1 MKTRRKMLIVD
12 DIETNREQ
20 LKSLFDEEFHIVMA
34 SNGAE
39 AIAQIQ
45 KWNEEIA
52 LILLDVIMPGMNGI
66 EVLRWIGGSEYKQ
79 IPVIAV
85 TSDES
90 YQLKALE
97 GGAWDF
103 IAKPT
108 DNSVIQARVHNVIGR
123 YAFEREKK
131 LADTLGFYETLVNE
145 SGTGIYVNDAKTYE
159 LLHMNMTM
167 LKLMGKTETD
177 YTGKKCYEFLFGKTT
192 PCEFCKMNEMSE
204 NTFLERDFAYPYTDR
219 TYCLRGKMTVWNAI
233 RSHVEY
239 IQDVTENRTISKE
252 NLRLKKQA
260 EETLEN
266 YQTIVNT
273 VPGAIAVY
281 EIDDDKIVTKY
292 YSDGLCELSGYSR
305 EERDTYNQNQK
316 NATALIYE
324 DDESYVL
331 DAIRAA
337 VEKKSNLDLIYR
349 IQTKSGIPR
358 CINLRATYV
367 ENPSGKVAFHAV
379 FTDIDELKRLEEEKK
394 EQQLR
399 YEVALKSSGIN
410 VWEYDIVNDT
420 LIVVSNS
427 PRIKQNCF
435 LIEHYIQSTI
445 EKGYVREDSILDFYD
460 IFKRLNA
467 GEKEVKADIWYKTN
481 DNLGFWCERVI
492 YTSVFDEQ
500 GVPIKAFGAGR
511 DVTREKEA
519 EAKFMEEVGYRE
531 VIQNQKLAFVKLNL
545 SKNLLVEEEIDSRQ
559 PLQLPKVCT
568 ADLYF
573 QKVCELVTGKEN
585 KMRYRNHFN
594 RKRLLNKFSS
604 GEYTESQ
611 VFTLA
616 FESNPTFWI
625 EYSLHLLQNSEN
637 HDVIAY
643 IISTDITEEK
653 MMQTIMDTVAKTDY
667 DYFVVVNGLTDS
679 ALEYV
684 QNTKERQFFDTE
696 SFEKKAEELNRTY
709 VCEED
714 VERVVAA
721 CKIDAIMDQI
731 SDGVPY
737 KINFSIKEKD
747 GGRRRKQL
755 QFTLINLERKAF
767 LMSRIDVNDI
777 YLEQKKVQEQ
787 LSSALETAKQA
798 SQVKSEFLSRMSHD
812 MRTPMNGIIG
822 LTNLSMN
829 IPGLQDEMMKNL
841 YAIEDS
847 SKYLLSLINDVLDMS
862 KIESDKIVLHPQVIH
877 AGELINNTIA
887 FVTPLA
893 QEKGIVL
900 ELIPIHAEFG
910 YIRVDKMR
918 LEQIFLNILSN
929 AIKFTPDGGK
939 IHIEIEALKREGS
952 MVDTRIS
959 ISDNGIGMAEE
970 FLPKLFDPFVQEDRN
985 ISTNYTG
992 TGLGMSIVK
1001 NLVDLMGGNIEV
1013 KSKLGQGTTVH
1024 VFIKFERIYDYEKM
1038 EELPKKK
1045 TKVSLQGKKIL
1056 LCEDHPLNAQI
1067 ADKLLEGKGCIVTI
1081 ARNGEE
1087 AVRMFQ
1093 KSVERDFDAILMD
1106 IRMPVMDGLEAC
1118 RKIRKLKRED
1128 AKEIPIIAM
1137 TANAFDEDVRMSKDA
1152 GMNAHLAKPIE
1163 PQKMF
1168 DTLSEYLNEEGG
1180 NER

>member
-34 SNGAE
+34 SDGAE
-39 AIAQIQ
+39 AIAQIR

-52 LILLDVIMPGMNGI
+52 LVLLDVIMPEMNGI
-66 EVLRWIGGSEYKQ
+66 EVLNWIRESEYKQ

-97 GGAWDF
+97 SGAWDF

-131 LADTLGFYETLVNE
+131 LAETLGFYDTLVNE
-145 SGTGIYVNDAKTYE
+145 SDNGIYVNDAQTYE
-159 LLHMNMTM
+159 LLHMNKTM
-167 LKLMGKTETD
+167 LRLMGKMELD
-177 YTGKKCYEFLFGKTT
+177 YAGKKCYEFLFGKTS
-192 PCEFCKMNEMSE
+192 PCEFCRMDVMSE
-204 NTFLERDFAYPYTDR
+204 DAFLERDFAYPFTNKI
-219 TYCLRGKMTVWNAI
+219 YCMRGKMSIWNGI

-266 YQTIVNT
+266 YRTIVNT
-273 VPGAIAVY
+273 VPGAIALY
-281 EIDDDKIVTKY
+281 EIEDDKIVTKY
-292 YSDGLCELSGYSR
+292 YSDGLCALSGYSR
-305 EERDTYNQNQK
+305 EERDVYNQK
-316 NATALIYE
+316 DATALIYK
-324 DDESYVL
+324 DDVSYVL
-331 DAIRAA
+331 EEIKAA

-349 IQTKSGIPR
+349 IQTKSGVPR

-367 ENPSGKVAFHAV
+367 ENPAGKVAFHAV

-435 LIEHYIQSTI
+435 LIEHYIPSTI

-531 VIQNQKLAFVKLNL
+531 VIQNHKIAFAKLNL
-545 SKNLLVEEEIDSRQ
+545 SKNLLVDAERDSRQ
-559 PLQLPKVCT
+559 PAQLPKVCT

-573 QKVCELVTGKEN
+573 EKTCESVSGNEN
-585 KMRYRNHFN
+585 KTRYRNHFN

-611 VFTLA
+611 KFTVI
-616 FESNPTFWI
+616 FEGNQVFWI
-625 EYSLHLLQNSEN
+625 EYSLHLIQNSEN

-643 IISTDITEEK
+643 IISKDITEEM
-653 MMQTIMDTVAKTDY
+653 MMQTIMDTVTKMDY
-667 DYFVVVNGLTDS
+667 DYFVVVSGVTDS
-679 ALEYV
+679 ALEYA
-684 QNTKERQFFDTE
+684 QDKKERQMDGTE
-696 SFEKKAEELNRTY
+696 PFEKKAEELVRLH
-709 VCEED
+709 VCAED

-721 CKIDAIMDQI
+721 CKIDAVMNQI
-731 SDGVPY
+731 SDGTVY
-737 KINFSIKEKD
+737 KLNYSIQEKD
-747 GGRRRKQL
+747 GSRRRKQL
-755 QFTLINLERKAF
+755 QFTLIDLERKAF

-787 LSSALETAKQA
+787 LRSALETAKQA

-841 YAIEDS
+841 CAIEDS

-862 KIESDKIVLHPQVIH
+862 KIESNKIVLNPQVVH

-893 QEKGIVL
+893 QEKGIAMKFV
-900 ELIPIHAEFG
+900 PIHVDLG

-918 LEQIFLNILSN
+918 LEQIFINILSN

-939 IHIEIEALKREGS
+939 IQIEIEALKREGS
-952 MVDTRIS
+952 MVDTRVS
-959 ISDNGIGMAEE
+959 ISDTGIGMTEE
-970 FLPKLFDPFVQEDRN
+970 FLPKLFEPFVQEERN
-985 ISTNYTG
+985 VSTNYTG

-1024 VFIKFERIYDYEKM
+1024 VFIKFERIYDYEKI
-1038 EELPKKK
+1038 EERPKKK

-1067 ADKLLEGKGCIVTI
+1067 AEKLLEGKGCIVTI